1 MSPVIEMDEWP
12 SKSATALMC
21 TPDSKPR
28 DRSRMPQRMNART
41 LDTRRLRK
49 LGNVDAH
56 VFHDNYPTQSQANRG
71 SKVWEG
77 PQS

>member
-1 MSPVIEMDEWP
+1 MAEQVCNCLDVH
-12 SKSATALMC
+12 ARLQ
-21 TPDSKPR
+21 PR

>member
-1 MSPVIEMDEWP
+1 
-12 SKSATALMC
+12 
-21 TPDSKPR
+21 
-28 DRSRMPQRMNART
+28 MPQRMNART